1 MPKHSHLCVK
11 LIESTLCQLT
21 IMICQR
27 LFVQHAQTF
36 SHLCAK
42 MIESTLYQTPKPPP
56 PHNHHHHHHHHHF
69 HQPSPFYPEK
79 NCACIIVAI
88 YQECVSYMT
97 AYVYK
102 DKIIIPPTYGALML
116 HIFDVIKR
124 FSEYYMSLFLSSSS
138 SQYIR
143 KFIE

>member
-11 LIESTLCQLT
+11 LIESTLYQLT

-42 MIESTLYQTPKPPP
+42 MIESTLYQTPSLPP
-56 PHNHHHHHHHHHF
+56 HHHHHHYHH
-69 HQPSPFYPEK
+69 PSPFYPEK
-79 NCACIIVAI
+79 NCAYVIVAI
-88 YQECVSYMT
+88 YQECVSYLT

-102 DKIIIPPTYGALML
+102 ADKIIIPPTYGALIL

-143 KFIE
+143 KFVE

>member
-11 LIESTLCQLT
+11 LIESTLYQLT

-56 PHNHHHHHHHHHF
+56 LPPHHHHHHHHL

-88 YQECVSYMT
+88 YQEYVSYMT

-102 DKIIIPPTYGALML
+102 DKIIIPPTYGALIL

-143 KFIE
+143 KFVE

>member
-11 LIESTLCQLT
+11 LIESTLYQLT
-21 IMICQR
+21 IKICQR

-42 MIESTLYQTPKPPP
+42 MIESTLHQTPQHPPP
-56 PHNHHHHHHHHHF
+56 PR
-69 HQPSPFYPEK
+69 PPPPPPPPTPPPPPPLPLLPREK
-79 NCACIIVAI
+79 L
-88 YQECVSYMT
+88 CVYNSCHLSR
-97 AYVYK
+97 
-102 DKIIIPPTYGALML
+102 DKIIIPPTYGALIL

-143 KFIE
+143 KFVE